1 MLSSHS
7 ETLAKTISKTSFP
20 PIDFKH
26 KFYDNKSV
34 ANSHLQE
41 IEHRHTD

>member
-1 MLSSHS
+1 MLSSHF
-7 ETLAKTISKTSFP
+7 ETLAKTISKASYP
-20 PIDFKH
+20 PIDFNH

-34 ANSHLQE
+34 ANSHLLG